1 MRQACFVFKGW
12 PSGAVNMALVRDDA
26 DAWHYLKG
34 ESVNGVIDKVLKA
47 IEFYSSGRFKRLLIA
62 R

>member
-1 MRQACFVFKGW
+1 
-12 PSGAVNMALVRDDA
+12 MALVRDDA